1 LTVPINLKRRN
12 NIIRTHLFSPLS
24 TPTTITNNM
33 SNRSDIN
40 KPTSST
46 SSYSFSSFSNKQKSS
61 PLCCGTTEITTTTI
75 TSSPLNYWSEGNS
88 SIDDDN
94 DNNMMNVSNTPQQIS
109 DLIANCLICFWPTM
123 QSLRIGNDD
132 DEDSRRPYNDCF
144 VAVSSPSQLLVAE
157 QNDWHHHASSSS
169 NSTDVVENDESTSL
183 PTRLHISIPPPNQ
196 LLLSKEETN
205 TNSNACHQRPPRR
218 LTPVTVQS
226 QSNTTEQQHCNDNG
240 GNTLTSNTQN
250 TLHRRTDDVSVGFF
264 TAQTLDEIHVTT
276 TNDVGDNN
284 TPRSR
289 DVDQQQQQHDDN
301 IDNNNSNHHRAFQT
315 PSGNRVRL
323 DSDSFRQTIKV
334 VTCEKRRIS
343 DESDVSPIDS
353 DAGFSPIMLD
363 SRHRRVA
370 ASENLSSLAHG
381 GDVNSS
387 SKKRLLFDDGGD
399 SSMDDYHQQQLSPLS
414 EFGLSVMK
422 SLQSII
428 QGGGVSSILG
438 SPSNDK
444 ENKVPLKR
452 KQVSSSPS
460 STNINELPPWNDT
473 FLPKSSTFLKALRRS
488 GRRGKVVIQGWVAFR
503 CQVDISWEDVIH
515 NPKRCDFRYI
525 ILLDDMPILHM
536 FTSRPRRKQKKKSKP
551 DLFKDCLSIDLSGDD
566 DVAVKINHVSN
577 ELGNEVCIFNNLQD
591 SEMTNEDDDTYSFS
605 LLPISIP
612 QNVFLDKHQSRLA
625 KGGVLERVFEPEV
638 VVDGRRRVPFNSD
651 DGLLMLEKPSK
662 NGAHHVDLSEQ
673 YDVARYLLFVLDAT
687 IFKSQ

>member
-1 LTVPINLKRRN
+1 LTVPINLKQRN

-40 KPTSST
+40 KPTSDDE
-46 SSYSFSSFSNKQKSS
+46 QKSS

-94 DNNMMNVSNTPQQIS
+94 DNNMNGSNTPQQIS

-123 QSLRIGNDD
+123 QSLRVGNDG
-132 DEDSRRPYNDCF
+132 DEDQSHPHNDCF

-205 TNSNACHQRPPRR
+205 TNNVRHQRPPRR

-226 QSNTTEQQHCNDNG
+226 QNNTTEEQHCNDNG

-250 TLHRRTDDVSVGFF
+250 TLHRRTDDISLGFF
-264 TAQTLDEIHVTT
+264 TAQTLDEIHVAT

-438 SPSNDK
+438 SPLNDK
-444 ENKVPLKR
+444 ENKVPYRQRR
-452 KQVSSSPS
+452 KQLSSSPS
-460 STNINELPPWNDT
+460 STNNNELTPWNDT

-488 GRRGKVVIQGWVAFR
+488 GRRGKVLIQGWVAFR
-503 CQVDISWEDVIH
+503 CRDDISWEDIIH

-536 FTSRPRRKQKKKSKP
+536 FTSRPRKQKKKEKP
-551 DLFKDCLSIDLSGDD
+551 DLFKDCLSIDLSDD
-566 DVAVKINHVSN
+566 DNVAVRINHVSK
-577 ELGNEVCIFNNLQD
+577 ELGNEVCIVNQD
-591 SEMTNEDDDTYSFS
+591 GMTNGDDTYSYS

-625 KGGVLERVFEPEV
+625 KGGVLECVFEPELV
-638 VVDGRRRVPFNSD
+638 NEGRRRMSFNSENCDD
-651 DGLLMLEKPSK
+651 DGLLMLEKSS
-662 NGAHHVDLSEQ
+662 NSRTTTEQ
-673 YDVARYLLFVLDAT
+673 YDVARHLLFVLDAT

>member
-1 LTVPINLKRRN
+1 MNG
-12 NIIRTHLFSPLS
+12 
-24 TPTTITNNM
+24 
-33 SNRSDIN
+33 SNS
-40 KPTSST
+40 
-46 SSYSFSSFSNKQKSS
+46 
-61 PLCCGTTEITTTTI
+61 
-75 TSSPLNYWSEGNS
+75 
-88 SIDDDN
+88 
-94 DNNMMNVSNTPQQIS
+94 PQQIS

-123 QSLRIGNDD
+123 QSLRVDNDD
-132 DEDSRRPYNDCF
+132 DEASHSQRAHNDCF
-144 VAVSSPSQLLVAE
+144 VAVSSPSQLIE
-157 QNDWHHHASSSS
+157 PNSWHHHASSSS
-169 NSTDVVENDESTSL
+169 FPSDRITNNSSDVVETDEQVTSSL
-183 PTRLHISIPPPNQ
+183 PTRLHISIPPPNNQ
-196 LLLSKEETN
+196 LLNIEEAETN
-205 TNSNACHQRPPRR
+205 TNVRHQRPPRR
-218 LTPVTVQS
+218 LTTVTVQS
-226 QSNTTEQQHCNDNG
+226 QNNNTEEQHCNDNG

-250 TLHRRTDDVSVGFF
+250 TLHRRTDDISLGFF

-276 TNDVGDNN
+276 TSNDDVVGDNN

-289 DVDQQQQQHDDN
+289 NVDNLDNQQQYNDN
-301 IDNNNSNHHRAFQT
+301 VHNNNNHHRAFQT
-315 PSGNRVRL
+315 PGCNRARL

-370 ASENLSSLAHG
+370 ASENLSPVHD

-387 SKKRLLFDDGGD
+387 QKRLLFDDGGD
-399 SSMDDYHQQQLSPLS
+399 SFDDHHQQQQLSPLS

-428 QGGGVSSILG
+428 QSGGVSSNIG

-444 ENKVPLKR
+444 ENKVPRRR

-460 STNINELPPWNDT
+460 SQTNHELPPWNDT

-488 GRRGKVVIQGWVAFR
+488 GRRGKVLIQGWVAFR
-503 CQVDISWEDVIH
+503 CQSDISWEDIIH

-536 FTSRPRRKQKKKSKP
+536 FTSRPRKARQNKKDKP

-566 DVAVKINHVSN
+566 DVAVKINHVSK
-577 ELGNEVCIFNNLQD
+577 ELGNEVCIFNQD
-591 SEMTNEDDDTYSFS
+591 DTTNEHDDTYSYS

-625 KGGVLERVFEPEV
+625 KGGVLERVFEPNLV
-638 VVDGRRRVPFNSD
+638 VNEGRRVSLLDCDD
-651 DGLLMLEKPSK
+651 DGLLMLEKSSN
-662 NGAHHVDLSEQ
+662 NGANIGQRTTTEQ
-673 YDVARYLLFVLDAT
+673 YDVARHLLFVIDAT

>member
-1 LTVPINLKRRN
+1 MNG
-12 NIIRTHLFSPLS
+12 
-24 TPTTITNNM
+24 
-33 SNRSDIN
+33 SNS
-40 KPTSST
+40 
-46 SSYSFSSFSNKQKSS
+46 
-61 PLCCGTTEITTTTI
+61 
-75 TSSPLNYWSEGNS
+75 
-88 SIDDDN
+88 
-94 DNNMMNVSNTPQQIS
+94 PQQIS

-123 QSLRIGNDD
+123 QSLRVGVDG
-132 DEDSRRPYNDCF
+132 DEDSHSQRAHNDCF
-144 VAVSSPSQLLVAE
+144 VAVSSPSQLIEPNSCL
-157 QNDWHHHASSSS
+157 HHHASSS
-169 NSTDVVENDESTSL
+169 NSSETDEQVTSSL
-183 PTRLHISIPPPNQ
+183 RPASLHISIPPPHNPVNI
-196 LLLSKEETN
+196 EEAETN
-205 TNSNACHQRPPRR
+205 TNVRHQKPPRR

-226 QSNTTEQQHCNDNG
+226 QNNTTEEQHCNNDNG

-250 TLHRRTDDVSVGFF
+250 TLHRRTDDISVGFF
-264 TAQTLDEIHVTT
+264 TAQTLDEIHVATT
-276 TNDVGDNN
+276 TNDDVVDDNN

-289 DVDQQQQQHDDN
+289 NVDNQQQHN
-301 IDNNNSNHHRAFQT
+301 VDNNNNNNHHRTFQT

-387 SKKRLLFDDGGD
+387 QKRLLFDDGGGD
-399 SSMDDYHQQQLSPLS
+399 SSMDDQQQLSPLS
-414 EFGLSVMK
+414 EFGLSVMR

-488 GRRGKVVIQGWVAFR
+488 GRRGKVLIQGWVAFR

-536 FTSRPRRKQKKKSKP
+536 FTSRPRRRQQKKKDKP
-551 DLFKDCLSIDLSGDD
+551 DLFKDCISIDLSGDKD
-566 DVAVKINHVSN
+566 DVAVRITHVSK
-577 ELGNEVCIFNNLQD
+577 ELGNEVCISNQAD
-591 SEMTNEDDDTYSFS
+591 MTANEDDKYSYS

-625 KGGVLERVFEPEV
+625 KGGVLECVFEPELV
-638 VVDGRRRVPFNSD
+638 NEGCHRVSFNSDNYDD
-651 DGLLMLEKPSK
+651 DGLLVLAKSS
-662 NGAHHVDLSEQ
+662 NSRTATEQ
-673 YDVARYLLFVLDAT
+673 YDVARHLLFVLDAT